1 MMGRPK
7 RTLSSKDREAIAEML
22 DRHCSW
28 TQIAKGLRMDYVTLR
43 RLRDED
49 AELKQ
54 MVDEAMEAE
63 RADLHGTLY
72 DVAVN
77 ERNIIACMF
86 LLKTRHGY
94 RENAPV
100 DMAVN
105 GNVIMLQAP
114 ATPEDYAR
122 MLAQGSN
129 PTSATMPAIEA
140 QRALPAAEVE
150 RG

>member
-7 RTLSSKDREAIAEML
+7 RTLSPKDREAIAEML

-63 RADLHGTLY
+63 RADLHGILY
-72 DVAVN
+72 AAAIN

-94 RENAPV
+94 RENAPL
-100 DMAVN
+100 DMTMH
-105 GNVIMLQAP
+105 GNILMLPSP

-122 MLAQGSN
+122 MVGQASGGA
-129 PTSATMPAIEA
+129 SAATPALRA
-140 QRALPAAEVE
+140 PRALQAVEVE